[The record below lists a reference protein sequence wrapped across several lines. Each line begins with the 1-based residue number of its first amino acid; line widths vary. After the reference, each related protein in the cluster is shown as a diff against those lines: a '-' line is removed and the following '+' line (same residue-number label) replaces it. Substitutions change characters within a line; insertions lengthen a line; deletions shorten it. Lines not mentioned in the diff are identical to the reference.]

1 MADSLFDLYFSGKI
15 SKGEELE
22 QVRLKVSRIF
32 SADNETLD
40 RLFSGKPVRI
50 KSGVDQ
56 DTAIRY
62 RVALRD
68 EMSGWGEGLAQ
79 HLTGALLDIRPQ
91 RTTSETALSPTETER
106 KTTLSVLPPNTGDL
120 TDCAVPVDPFPLPDI
135 SNIILAPAGVDI
147 DESDLVPP
155 QNFNTDGL
163 TLAAPNT
170 GSLED
175 CRPPVEAKPIPDI
188 NHIELIQD
196 ETATST
202 NQRNND

>member
-68 EMSGWGEGLAQ
+68 A
-79 HLTGALLDIRPQ
+79 GALLDIRPQ

>member
-68 EMSGWGEGLAQ
+68 A
-79 HLTGALLDIRPQ
+79 GALLDIRPQ
-91 RTTSETALSPTETER
+91 RTTSETALSPTETEP
-106 KTTLSVLPPNTGDL
+106 KTTLSALPPNTGDL